1 MYIKSDPKK
10 SGDICVKIKQMKLV
24 TQIEIKAKAET
35 IWEALIDFD
44 NYNKWNPFITQ
55 IEGIPAPRQKL
66 KVKIQKMI
74 FYPTIQIVKPHQKL
88 TWLGKLG
95 IKGLF
100 DGYHYFEIM
109 PIDEH
114 RCLFIQGE
122 NFIGLLVPFL
132 KKKLQKET
140 RPGFILMNCSLKDY
154 VEQLTVDG

>member
-1 MYIKSDPKK
+1 
-10 SGDICVKIKQMKLV
+10 
-24 TQIEIKAKAET
+24 
-35 IWEALIDFD
+35 
-44 NYNKWNPFITQ
+44 
-55 IEGIPAPRQKL
+55 
-66 KVKIQKMI
+66 MI

-122 NFIGLLVPFL
+122 NFTGLLVPFL